1 MLFTPVNTCKC
12 MKRSVN
18 NLVFPNLSPP
28 PLHSQTPIFL
38 PINFP
43 LDFPDFMGIFN
54 SPGWTIENHPPLQ
67 HTKLYR
73 LQRVSFT
80 EGIVY
85 RGYRRVSERIRNK
98 LFLKVKRL
106 RDSN

>member
-1 MLFTPVNTCKC
+1 

-18 NLVFPNLSPP
+18 NLVFPNLSPPP

>member
-43 LDFPDFMGIFN
+43 LDFPDFMGIFY
-54 SPGWTIENHPPLQ
+54 SPGWPIENHPPLQ
-67 HTKLYR
+67 PTKLYR
-73 LQRVSFT
+73 LQRVYRKECEINYFVKL
-80 EGIVY
+80 GVY
-85 RGYRRVSERIRNK
+85 VIQI
-98 LFLKVKRL
+98 
-106 RDSN
+106 D